1 MYDMTIALKSDGSK
15 HLYEQ
20 IYEHI
25 RVLFRYLSKYPSLIN
40 SFKIRWSMRDTVEE

>member
-25 RVLFRYLSKYPSLIN
+25 REEIKGGKLLSGERLPSTRALA
-40 SFKIRWSMRDTVEE
+40 E